1 MSEMLNTEHILL
13 DAVNILLGT
22 INEQPIEVEEDFD
35 AILEARIAR
44 EVLFEVK
51 RAVLSEQWDFNTDKN
66 YIFPI
71 DASGMIPVPSNVL
84 DIAGNNGDVI
94 MRNWRLYSKSA
105 QSSIFEE
112 EVACN
117 VTWDMMFDSITHPI
131 RHYITIR
138 AARVFAARTI
148 GDDKAIQFNAVDEED
163 ARLAARRSESR
174 TGQYNM
180 LNGTYGTNNRIDR
193 S

>member
-71 DASGMIPVPSNVL
+71 DVGDMIPVPSNVL

-163 ARLAARRSESR
+163 ARLSARRSESR

-180 LNGTYGTNNRIDR
+180 LSGSYGTNNRIDR